1 MRHATCVALLL
12 TCTALAGFVSA
23 EDKEKA
29 KADPTGTWKWS
40 FKGQDGQSRES
51 TLKLKLDGE
60 KLTGTMVGRD
70 SKETAIDDAALKDNE
85 VTFSYTRERNG
96 QKFTSKYKGKL
107 DGDVIKGT
115 IESERDGKT
124 NSREWEAKR
133 EKEEKK

>member
-1 MRHATCVALLL
+1 MRLATCVALLVGL
-12 TCTALAGFVSA
+12 SAFAIA

-40 FKGQDGQSRES
+40 TTFNNQTRES
-51 TLKLKLDGE
+51 TLKLKLDGD
-60 KLTGTMVGRD
+60 KLTGAMVGRD
-70 SKETAIDDAALKDNE
+70 NKETAIEEAAFKDNE
-85 VTFSYTRERNG
+85 VTFNFTRERNG

-107 DGDVIKGT
+107 DGDTIKGT